1 MLEEQVTADTRMAAV
16 TSVSARRIGLIADD
30 HNGREDASDLP
41 DSVFAAL
48 SGVDLILHLGHM
60 GVKEVSGRGA
70 VDRLAQLAPVLGVRD
85 FLRGSD
91 GEQHLTPADGDRI
104 SGLTRIVDVDGV
116 RIGLV
121 HNPEVPPG
129 PAIPGLTGGDAD
141 PEGRD
146 LNSILT
152 EKFGGPVDIVAFG
165 GSHRAVAMHVD
176 GRLFVNPGSPTY
188 PKGAGRASGRSSGTV
203 GVLEL
208 GKGTVSFE
216 ILELSLFGTEPPLS

>member
-1 MLEEQVTADTRMAAV
+1 MVEAQATADSGMPAV
-16 TSVSARRIGLIADD
+16 MSVSARRIGLIADD

-48 SGVDLILHLGHM
+48 SDVDLILHLGHM

-85 FLRGSD
+85 YLRGSD
-91 GEQHLTPADGDRI
+91 GEQHLTPADGHRI
-104 SGLTRIVDVDGV
+104 AGLTRVVDIDGV

-121 HNPEVPPG
+121 HNLEIAPG
-129 PAIPGLTGGDAD
+129 PAILSPTGGITY

-146 LNSILT
+146 LDWVLT
-152 EKFGGPVDIVAFG
+152 EKFGGPVDVVAFG
-165 GSHRAVAMHVD
+165 GSHRAVTMNVG

-188 PKGAGRASGRSSGTV
+188 PKGPGRSSGRGSGTV

-208 GKGTVSFE
+208 ANGTVSFE
-216 ILELSLFGTEPPLS
+216 LLELSLFGTEPPLS